1 MNILDE
7 IVRWKAVENYER
19 RRSRPMKV
27 LESTAMFGQK
37 CLSLHQKMV
46 TGNTPGLIAEF
57 KRRSPSKG
65 LINGTADPVAVTK
78 GYADAGVLA
87 VSVLTDEKYFGGS
100 LSDLEAVRKQ
110 LAIPVLRKDFIIDEY
125 QVLEAK
131 ASGADI
137 ILLIA
142 AALGRYELTHLASL
156 AVSLGMEVLFEIHE
170 EEELEKL
177 NPDITFVGVNNRSL
191 RTFEVNIQNSLDL
204 ANKIPADFLKISES
218 GLSSAKEIKSLFS
231 SGYKGFLLGEA
242 FMHTTDPALACKKMI
257 NELTS

>member
-7 IVRWKAVENYER
+7 IIRWKAVENMGR
-19 RRSRPMKV
+19 RKQKPVKALELSPLFSRKCYS
-27 LESTAMFGQK
+27 LREKLIAST
-37 CLSLHQKMV
+37 
-46 TGNTPGLIAEF
+46 TPGLIAEF

-65 LINGTADPVAVTK
+65 LINGTADPVVVAK
-78 GYADAGVLA
+78 GYADAGALA

-100 LSDLEAVRKQ
+100 LADLENVRQQ
-110 LAIPVLRKDFIIDEY
+110 LSVPVLRKDFIIDEY

-142 AALGRYELTHLASL
+142 AALSRYEVSHLASL

-177 NPDITFVGVNNRSL
+177 CSDITFVGVNNRSL
-191 RTFEVNIQNSLDL
+191 RTFEVDIRTSLNL
-204 ANKIPADFLKISES
+204 AEKIPAGFLKISES
-218 GLSSAKEIKSLFS
+218 GLTSAEEIKTLFAA
-231 SGYKGFLLGEA
+231 GYMGFLLGEA
-242 FMHTTDPALACKKMI
+242 FMHTAAPGEACKNLI
-257 NELTS
+257 NELTR